1 MQSHVCY
8 TSDSEHAIQLVMVA
22 ACDEVL
28 VEHQSAVYMQQFKA
42 KLGDWAAVGDT
53 DGQVKTVYVG
63 LGDEGDDTDAIARVV
78 CVLPAGAY
86 VSKTMLSS
94 RALVMWSL
102 AQYRFDTYKKA
113 EVVPRILCLDEQIKP
128 HVLAETSAVF
138 LARDLINMPANH
150 MGPKAL
156 AKAVEDVARLHG
168 ATYEVCVGDA
178 LLDENYPAIH
188 AVGRA
193 AEEAP
198 RLASLTWGNPEHP
211 RIALVGKGVCFD
223 SGGLDLKPADGMRWM
238 KKDMGGAANA
248 IALAHW
254 IMALKL
260 PVYLEL
266 WIPAVE
272 NAVGPLAYRPG
283 DVLTMR
289 NGLTVEVDNT
299 DAEGRLVLGDA
310 LQRACESKPELV
322 IDLATLTGA
331 ARVAVG
337 TEITAMFSNRDAL
350 AERVVACSA
359 DMNDPVWRMP
369 LYQGYNRM
377 LDSNIAD
384 VCNSGGGGYAG
395 AITAALFLERFVAPD
410 TAWVH
415 CDLMGLNLNSRPG
428 KPAGGEAMSIQ
439 ALAAYLIE
447 RFG

>member
-8 TSDSEHAIQLVMVA
+8 TSDAEHAIQLVMVA

-28 VEHQSAVYMQQFKA
+28 AEHQSVLCVQQFKA
-42 KLGDWAAVGDT
+42 KLGDWAAVGDA
-53 DGQVKTVYVG
+53 DGQVTTVYVG
-63 LGDEGDDTDAIARVV
+63 LGDIDDDADAIARVV
-78 CVLPAGAY
+78 SALPVGSY
-86 VSKTMLSS
+86 LSKTVLSS
-94 RALVMWSL
+94 RALVVWAL
-102 AQYRFDTYKKA
+102 AQYRFDAYKKT
-113 EVVPRILCLDEQIKP
+113 EVETRVLCLDEQTKA

-138 LARDLINMPANH
+138 LARDLINTPANH

-156 AKAVEDVARLHG
+156 AEAVEGVARLHG

-178 LLDENYPAIH
+178 LLAENYPAIH

-223 SGGLDLKPADGMRWM
+223 TGGLDLKPTDGMRWM

-254 IMALKL
+254 MMALKL

-266 WIPAVE
+266 WIPSVE

-299 DAEGRLVLGDA
+299 DAEGRLVLADA
-310 LQRACESKPELV
+310 LVRACESKPELV

-337 TEITAMFSNRDAL
+337 TDITAMFSNDDVI
-350 AERVVACSA
+350 AERVVACSS
-359 DMNDPVWRMP
+359 DMKDPVWRMP

-384 VCNSGGGGYAG
+384 VANSGGGAYAG
-395 AITAALFLERFVAPD
+395 AITAALFLERFIAPD

-428 KPAGGEAMSIQ
+428 KPEGGEAMSIQ